1 MLCGQTPRDQELKRI
16 GLHIVRQFMHMK
28 YRLAIFDFDGTLAD
42 SFPFFVQ
49 VFNQLAEQH
58 GFKKVDLDLVPT
70 YRQYSARQLMEQVG
84 MPAWK
89 LPFVVKSVTSLMRQN
104 AASIS
109 LFEDVD
115 DLLRYLANRD
125 VTLAIV
131 SSNSHENVSRILGP
145 ANTKL
150 ISQFEC
156 GVSIFGKP
164 ARIQKV
170 LKKTGIPCREVIYI
184 GDQVADLEAARK
196 EKVAFGAVSW
206 GYETIESLRKHFP
219 EEEFDCV
226 HAIRRIA

>member
-1 MLCGQTPRDQELKRI
+1 
-16 GLHIVRQFMHMK
+16 MK

-42 SFPFFVQ
+42 SFPFFVR

-58 GFKKVDLDLVPT
+58 GFKGIDPDLAPT
-70 YRQYSARQLMEQVG
+70 YRHYSPRQIMEQVG
-84 MPAWK
+84 MPTWK
-89 LPFVVKSVTSLMRQN
+89 LPFVVKSFTSLMKQH

-109 LFEDVD
+109 LFEHID
-115 DLLRYLANRD
+115 DLLRYLADRD
-125 VTLAIV
+125 VTLAVV
-131 SSNSHENVSRILGP
+131 SSNSYENVSRILGP

-150 ISQFEC
+150 ISQLEC

-170 LKKTGIPCREVIYI
+170 LKKTGIPCHEAISI

-196 EKVAFGAVSW
+196 EHVAFGAVSW
-206 GYETIESLRKHFP
+206 GYGAIESLRAHSP

-226 HAIRRIA
+226 SAIRRIA

>member
-1 MLCGQTPRDQELKRI
+1 MR
-16 GLHIVRQFMHMK
+16 

-58 GFKKVDLDLVPT
+58 GFNKIDPDLAPT
-70 YRQYSARQLMEQVG
+70 FRHCNARQIMKQVG
-84 MPAWK
+84 MPDWK
-89 LPFVVKSVTSLMRQN
+89 LLFVVKSFTSLMRQN

-115 DLLRYLANRD
+115 GLLLHLANKG

-131 SSNSHENVSRILGP
+131 SSNSYENVSQILGP

-150 ISQFEC
+150 ISQLEC
-156 GVSIFGKP
+156 GMSMFGKP

-170 LKKTGIPCREVIYI
+170 LKKTGVPCREVIYI

-196 EKVAFGAVSW
+196 EKVDFGAVSW

-219 EEEFDCV
+219 EEEFDTV
-226 HAIRRIA
+226 SAIRRIV

>member
-1 MLCGQTPRDQELKRI
+1 MLCGQKHRYWQLMRI
-16 GLHIVRQFMHMK
+16 GLNIISDSCMK

-49 VFNQLAEQH
+49 VINQLAEQH

-70 YRQYSARQLMEQVG
+70 YRQYSARQFMEQVG

-89 LPFVVKSVTSLMRQN
+89 LPFVVKSFTSRMRQN

-109 LFEDVD
+109 LFEHID
-115 DLLRYLANRD
+115 DLLLYLANKG
-125 VTLAIV
+125 VILAIV
-131 SSNSHENVSRILGP
+131 SSNSYDNVSQILGP

-156 GVSIFGKP
+156 GMSMFGKP

-170 LKKTGIPCREVIYI
+170 LRKSGIPCHEAISI

-206 GYETIESLRKHFP
+206 GYETIESLRAHFP

-226 HAIRRIA
+226 PAIRRIA

>member
-1 MLCGQTPRDQELKRI
+1 
-16 GLHIVRQFMHMK
+16 MK

-42 SFPFFVQ
+42 SFPFFIR

-58 GFKKVDLDLVPT
+58 GFKRIDLDLAPT
-70 YRQYSARQLMEQVG
+70 FRHYNARQAMAQVG
-84 MPAWK
+84 MSAWK
-89 LPFVVKSVTSLMRQN
+89 LPFVAKSCITLMRQN

-109 LFEDVD
+109 LFEHID
-115 DLLRYLANRD
+115 DLLLYLANEG

-131 SSNSHENVSRILGP
+131 SSNSYDNVSQILGP

-156 GVSIFGKP
+156 GMSIFGKR

-170 LKKTGIPCREVIYI
+170 LKEIGIPCREAIYI
-184 GDQVADLEAARK
+184 GDQVTDLEAARK

-206 GYETIESLRKHFP
+206 GYATIESLKEHFP
-219 EEEFDCV
+219 EEEFDSV
-226 HAIRRIA
+226 SAIRRIA

>member
-1 MLCGQTPRDQELKRI
+1 
-16 GLHIVRQFMHMK
+16 MK
-28 YRLAIFDFDGTLAD
+28 YRMAIFDFDGTLAD

-49 VFNQLAEQH
+49 VINQLAEQH

-70 YRQYSARQLMEQVG
+70 YRQYGAKQLMEQVG

-89 LPFVVKSVTSLMRQN
+89 LPFVVKSFTSLMRQN
-104 AASIS
+104 AANIS
-109 LFEDVD
+109 LFEHIDE
-115 DLLRYLANRD
+115 LLLYLANRH

-164 ARIQKV
+164 ARLQKV
-170 LKKTGIPCREVIYI
+170 LKKAGIPCHEVIYV

-196 EKVAFGAVSW
+196 EQVAFGAVSW
-206 GYETIESLRKHFP
+206 GYGTIESLREHLP
-219 EEEFDCV
+219 DEEFDCV
-226 HAIRRIA
+226 SAIRRIA

>member
-1 MLCGQTPRDQELKRI
+1 
-16 GLHIVRQFMHMK
+16 MK

-58 GFKKVDLDLVPT
+58 GFKKIDPDLAPT
-70 YRQYSARQLMEQVG
+70 FRHFNAGQIMKQVG

-89 LPFVVKSVTSLMRQN
+89 LPFVVKSFTSLMRQN

-115 DLLRYLANRD
+115 NLLRYLADRP

-164 ARIQKV
+164 ARLLKV
-170 LKKTGIPCREVIYI
+170 LKKTGIPCHEVIYI

-196 EKVAFGAVSW
+196 EEVAFGAVSW
-206 GYETIESLRKHFP
+206 GYGAIESLRAHSP

-226 HAIRRIA
+226 ASIKRIA